1 MSYAKLTS
9 LSKSATTPQ
18 TQKIVGS
25 NQEKNNAGGYSF
37 VASIWD
43 QLDRFLILGSNSG
56 SYYVSANKMSAD
68 NAEILLKLLVTDGV
82 RVVERIAE
90 VSDKGLAVKNA
101 PAVFALA
108 VAVKNGN
115 PEVKK
120 AALANL
126 AKVCRT
132 STDFFSFVDQY
143 KQMGGGFG
151 SSVRKALTK
160 WYKDKD
166 ADQLAYQLVKY
177 RQRDGWSHHDV
188 LHLCHAKAD
197 SEVQN
202 NLFKFAKLNTSI
214 EAAELPAIVHG
225 YLKATTASSVKE
237 VVKLVEDY
245 NLPREALPTQFLN
258 SPEVWDA
265 MLPKMPA
272 TALLRN
278 LGTMA
283 SNGLLSKLSASEKL
297 VASKLTN
304 REWLAKSRIHPISI
318 LIASKIYGSGRGL
331 KGSNVWTPSARIMD
345 SLQDAFYNSFDNI
358 EPTNENYLLGVD
370 ISGSM
375 MGSQVAGIPNFSAAE
390 ASVALA
396 MAINKQNQN
405 SVIMG
410 FSHKFVELDITY
422 KSRIEDAIRKAQR
435 LGFGATDCALPM
447 VYATQNKLDVDKFVV
462 ITDSETYFGA
472 NGHPSQALQHYRNA
486 ARKNSGLIVCAT
498 TATQFTI
505 ADPKDPKQLD
515 VVGFSPDVPR
525 IIASL

>member
-1 MSYAKLTS
+1 MSYAKLSS
-9 LSKSATTPQ
+9 LSKNSSTPQ
-18 TQKIVGS
+18 SQKIVGS

-56 SYYVSANKMSAD
+56 SYYVTANKMTTD
-68 NAEILLKLLVTDGV
+68 NAEILLKLLVTDGL

-90 VSDKGLAVKNA
+90 VSDKGLAIKNA

-151 SSVRKALTK
+151 SSVRKALSS
-160 WYKDKD
+160 WYQSKST
-166 ADQLAYQLVKY
+166 DQLAYQLVKY
-177 RQRDGWSHHDV
+177 RQRDGWTHHDV

-202 NLFKFAKLNTSI
+202 NLFKFAKLNTHI
-214 EAAELPAIVHG
+214 EAAELPAIVRG
-225 YLKATTASSVKE
+225 YLSAVNASTVKE
-237 VVKLVEDY
+237 VVKLINDY

-265 MLPKMPA
+265 MLPNMPA
-272 TALLRN
+272 TALIRN

-283 SNGLLSKLSASEKL
+283 SNGLLGKLSTSEKL
-297 VASKLTN
+297 VASKLAD
-304 REWLAKSRIHPISI
+304 REWLKKSRIHPISI
-318 LIASKIYGSGRGL
+318 LIASKIYGSGQGL
-331 KGSNVWTPSARIMD
+331 RGSNSWTVNRRIVD
-345 SLQDAFYNSFDNI
+345 VLQDAFYNSFDNI
-358 EPTNENYLLGVD
+358 EPTDESYLLGVD

-375 MGSQVAGIPNFSAAE
+375 MGSMVAGIPNFSAAE

-405 SVIMG
+405 SLIMG
-410 FSHKFVELDITY
+410 FSHKFIELDITY
-422 KSRIEDAIRKAQR
+422 KSKLDDAIRKAHR
-435 LGFGATDCALPM
+435 HGFGATDCALPM
-447 VYATQNKLDVDKFVV
+447 LYASQNKLDVDKFVV
-462 ITDSETYFGA
+462 ITDSETWQGNIHA
-472 NGHPSQALQHYRNA
+472 SQALQQYRNA
-486 ARKNSGLIVCAT
+486 FRKNSGLAVCAT
-498 TATQFTI
+498 SATRFTI

-515 VVGFSPDVPR
+515 IVGFSPDVPK
-525 IIASL
+525 IISML